1 MRIARTRTK
10 KSTALAAVVG
20 LTGSLLAMAAATA
33 PAAQAAGCRAGGSFT
48 VKTTGAKVTGTRYY
62 CGTDGNKVTGRVY
75 DTKCDGREA
84 RAELRLR
91 NFEGYK
97 LAKASNGCDTSAT
110 YTYEYGNNML
120 EEVCISRHDWRGYRD
135 TNCDDV

>member
-10 KSTALAAVVG
+10 RSTAPAAVVG

-48 VKTTGAKVTGTRYY
+48 VTTTGAKLTGTMYD

-84 RAELRLR
+84 RGEFWLR
-91 NFEGYK
+91 NSEGYK
-97 LAKASNGCDTSAT
+97 MVKAGNGCDTGAT
-110 YTYEYGNNML
+110 YTCKYGDNMP
-120 EEVCISRHDWRGYRD
+120 EDACISRHDRRGYRD
-135 TNCDDV
+135 TKCDPW